1 MRWDTSRDAGAN
13 ERADR
18 FSTIDARGLERP
30 ARRREMATLGSSRKS
45 WRCFDGLSVPD
56 VFGYGAS
63 LRSIDKSPKVG
74 MSENHREAI
83 VTENEFAALVR
94 ERWRSLLRL
103 FSFLCRSEPTMWLK
117 RHYMKLVELSHD
129 AETFL
134 DDYGARNNKA
144 FCYLAEAVAS
154 IRGLG
159 KAAIALKHLENRLDR
174 YRVRFSHEEA
184 SQFSVETRFT
194 SDFLATSVAG
204 LIESVHAELRRLG
217 IPNDEPALED
227 DKIGELAPRFILPHN
242 VDEENVLN
250 EEQKIAEVASRY
262 LAVAD
267 RVALLSKGRIVG
279 EAELSAFVLKNL
291 DEERARS
298 IESQIHSIQSKYDTF
313 VRMTSLESTTP
324 VLPRLRGHASLALHL
339 LEIGVEL
346 VHFYVRHENDVRY
359 EQAKQRISSIVKKEQ
374 VLDRLVNFALLN
386 ASRVLDNGRE
396 FAEEVL
402 RRFVTAREET
412 FELPEGTY
420 LHARPVS
427 LIVRIVAHYGTPVRM
442 HIGGEQVNAASIMEM
457 ILAVG
462 SHAEERAVRFTGDS
476 RALRDIRL
484 LFDAGLGERGVA
496 TLPPAL
502 DYLKA

>member
-1 MRWDTSRDAGAN
+1 
-13 ERADR
+13 
-18 FSTIDARGLERP
+18 
-30 ARRREMATLGSSRKS
+30 
-45 WRCFDGLSVPD
+45 
-56 VFGYGAS
+56 
-63 LRSIDKSPKVG
+63 

-83 VTENEFAALVR
+83 VTETEFATIAR
-94 ERWRSLLRL
+94 GRWRDLLRL
-103 FSFLCRSEPTMWLK
+103 FAHLGRSAPGEWRK
-117 RHYMKLVELSHD
+117 RHYMKLVELAHD

-144 FCYLAEAVAS
+144 FSYLAEAIAS

-159 KAAIALKHLENRLDR
+159 KAAIALKHLESRLDR
-174 YRVRFSHEEA
+174 YRVHFAPEDKL
-184 SQFSVETRFT
+184 QFISECELT
-194 SDFLATSVAG
+194 SSFLARAIAG
-204 LIESVHAELRRLG
+204 LVASVNNELQVLG
-217 IPNDEPALED
+217 VPNDEPPLD
-227 DKIGELAPRFILPHN
+227 DGKMGELAPRFILPHN

-267 RVALLSKGRIVG
+267 RVALLSKQKIEGVT
-279 EAELSAFVLKNL
+279 ALSAFVLKNL

-324 VLPRLRGHASLALHL
+324 ALPRLRGHASLALHL
-339 LEIGVEL
+339 LEICVEL

-359 EQAKQRISSIVKKEQ
+359 ERAKQRIASVVDKAT
-374 VLDRLVNFALLN
+374 VLDRLVNFALRTAAGVLE
-386 ASRVLDNGRE
+386 SGRV
-396 FAEEVL
+396 FADEVL
-402 RRFVTAREET
+402 RTFVTSHEET
-412 FELPEGTY
+412 FRLPDGIL

-442 HIGGEQVNAASIMEM
+442 HFGAESVNAGSIMEM

-462 SHAEERAVRFTGDS
+462 SHAEERTVRFSGDA

-484 LFDAGLGERGVA
+484 LFEADLGERGIPS
-496 TLPPAL
+496 LPSSL
-502 DYLKA
+502 DYLKG